1 MIKNLCFIPF
11 ARGMDGNRIDKSLL
25 SILDNRL
32 KNISDKPITVKEVV
46 YLEGDPGVPG
56 GCTFY
61 GEGYHMLTQYTNKNG
76 FFETVG
82 AYGDDASFYHLP
94 KDVNAD
100 GFDTVYYLLRYDM
113 ENLSRLY
120 AFTSCEHFMGKFR
133 IKEGYMEAVLDTEGR
148 TLLPGQSV
156 PLEEFEVFEG
166 EKNEVMLKL
175 SDAIAKHHPKMKWES
190 IPVGWCSYYC
200 MGKVTPQAL
209 YDNAEAM
216 AKNAPFL
223 QMIQV
228 DAGTNTMDGDWMT
241 PRFSDDLPAICQKI
255 RDKGVLAGGYLAP
268 FIVHKDSELAKN
280 HPEWMVQE
288 NGKPTSDYSHNP
300 NWYIL
305 DGSHPG
311 AVEYLRKIIRWMRD
325 DCGLRYFKLDFLAY
339 GALPVGERYDKNMS
353 AVESYRAGMR
363 AMIEEAGE
371 DSFILACNS
380 PFWPTLGLCH
390 GQRVTNDI
398 LRQWKLV
405 SGNARELFYRN
416 WQHQNLW
423 INDPD
428 CVVLERIDITRSNG
442 RVRECT
448 LTDAEFE
455 FHKAFALCCGGMILS
470 GDLLDSISEKSVDI
484 LKRLTDNM
492 GEAAFFDSDDFAV
505 GRFKEKP
512 FICLFNWSGEEREV
526 SANIPGKKS
535 AYDFFTDEYIAEF
548 TDTITLTLPPHGA
561 RSLFI
566 KPAN

>member
-1 MIKNLCFIPF
+1 MMKEKIALKIKN
-11 ARGMDGNRIDKSLL
+11 
-25 SILDNRL
+25 
-32 KNISDKPITVKEVV
+32 NIVQMGTELRDYP
-46 YLEGDPGVPG
+46 GDI
-56 GCTFY
+56 
-61 GEGYHMLTQYTNKNG
+61 NG
-76 FFETVG
+76 IYF
-82 AYGDDASFYHLP
+82 
-94 KDVNAD
+94 
-100 GFDTVYYLLRYDM
+100 
-113 ENLSRLY
+113 
-120 AFTSCEHFMGKFR
+120 
-133 IKEGYMEAVLDTEGR
+133 EGR
-148 TLLPGQSV
+148 KHCRPLGHIFSWV
-156 PLEEFEVFEG
+156 PSFFTGMAYWAYVETKDSEFLKWLYSFKQEYYDKVFSTPMETMHDLG
-166 EKNEVMLKL
+166 FLYLSYAVAMYKL
-175 SDAIAKHHPKMKWES
+175 TGDADMKQIGIKAADELAKRFHPKCGCIRAWGRMDYQ
-190 IPVGWCSYYC
+190 IPDYV
-200 MGKVTPQAL
+200 
-209 YDNAEAM
+209 
-216 AKNAPFL
+216 
-223 QMIQV
+223 
-228 DAGTNTMDGDWMT
+228 
-241 PRFSDDLPAICQKI
+241 
-255 RDKGVLAGGYLAP
+255 
-268 FIVHKDSELAKN
+268 DSELAKN

-492 GEAAFFDSDDFAV
+492 GEAAFFDSDDFTV